1 MRGSQSARLRLASG
15 READS
20 MLSSGSS
27 DDFDRKLEE
36 ILRRAAAVF
45 CTRGYHQA
53 STRDISHATRV
64 SLSGLYCCFTSKE
77 ELLDLIQRHTGP
89 ARSVR
94 I

>member
-27 DDFDRKLEE
+27 DHFDRKLDE

-45 CTRGYHQA
+45 CARGYHQA
-53 STRDISHATRV
+53 SIRDISRATRV
-64 SLSGLYCCFTSKE
+64 SLAGLYYYFTAK
-77 ELLDLIQRHTGP
+77 
-89 ARSVR
+89 RSSST
-94 I
+94 